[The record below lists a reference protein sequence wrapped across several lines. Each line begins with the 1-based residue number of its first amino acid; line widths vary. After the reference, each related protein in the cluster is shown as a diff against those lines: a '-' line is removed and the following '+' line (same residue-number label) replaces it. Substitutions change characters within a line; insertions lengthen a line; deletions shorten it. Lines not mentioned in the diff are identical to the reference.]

1 MKRKVWTVSEIVSD
15 VKGLLAGMGDL
26 WVEGEV
32 SNLRPSAP
40 GHVYFTIKDER
51 AQLSVAL
58 FAREAR
64 ALRFRIEN
72 GQQLLLRGRLD
83 LYEARGQFQMIASYA
98 EPAGIGALQLAFE
111 QLKEKLAKEGLF
123 DEARK
128 RPLPL
133 LPERIAVVTSDTGAA
148 VRDVL
153 NVLGRRFAGLSIQIY
168 PVRVQGD
175 TAASEIA
182 RALGHLSRWNRH
194 DVVIL
199 CRGGGSLEDLQ
210 AFNDERVARAIA
222 SSAVPVI
229 TGVGHETDFTIADFV
244 ADRRAPTPSA
254 AAEIV
259 IRAKDEI
266 SMRVGVA
273 AQRIREVMNGRVR
286 QYRTDLRHL
295 VSTDGLMSV
304 PLRVERT
311 RQRLQSSRVRLMR
324 VLDRHAKSLRSR
336 LRAMDEPLLR
346 VRERLAIPERLHR
359 VRVLET
365 DLERALRA
373 RVDGAR
379 SRLSTESARLE
390 AVSPLSVL
398 SRGYAIA
405 YQYVGKKKRPIQ
417 DAARVAIGE
426 KIEIQL
432 RRGRLDATVDAATT
446 GIESVWPD
454 KDDAPGVPDTAAGKE
469 RDHGKGT
476 E

>member
-1 MKRKVWTVSEIVSD
+1 MTRKVWSVSD
-15 VKGLLAGMGDL
+15 VVSDVNDMLRGLGEL

-32 SNLRPSAP
+32 SNLRPSGA
-40 GHVYFTIKDER
+40 GHVYFSIKDEG

-64 ALRFRIEN
+64 ALKFRIEN
-72 GQQLLLRGRLD
+72 GQQLVLRGRLGI
-83 LYEARGQFQMIASYA
+83 YEQRGQFQLIASHA

-128 RPLPL
+128 KPLPL
-133 LPERIAVVTSDTGAA
+133 LPGRIAVVTSPTGAA

-153 NVLGRRFAGLSIQIY
+153 NVLGRRFAGLSIQVY

-175 TAASEIA
+175 AAAGEIV

-194 DVVIL
+194 DVILL
-199 CRGGGSLEDLQ
+199 CRGGGSIEDLQ
-210 AFNDERVARAIA
+210 PFNEEIVARAIA
-222 SSAVPVI
+222 SCGIPVI

-244 ADRRAPTPSA
+244 ADHRAPTPSA

-266 SMRVGVA
+266 AMRVDIA
-273 AQRIREVMNGRVR
+273 ERRIRDTVLRLVR
-286 QYRTDLRHL
+286 QYRSDLRHL
-295 VSTDGLMSV
+295 VSTDGLMGV

-311 RQRLQSSRVRLMR
+311 RQQLQSTRYELMR
-324 VLDRHAKSLRSR
+324 VLDRHAKVLRRR
-336 LRAMDEPLLR
+336 LTALDEPLLR
-346 VRERLAIPERLHR
+346 MRERLEIPERIHK
-359 VRVLET
+359 VLSMRAS
-365 DLERALRA
+365 LERRMVARLESSRA
-373 RVDGAR
+373 R
-379 SRLSTESARLE
+379 LTTEAARLE

-405 YQYVGKKKRPIQ
+405 YQFDGRKKRPIQ
-417 DAARVAIGE
+417 DASRVAIGE

-432 RRGRLDATVDAATT
+432 RRGTLGATVDHTT
-446 GIESVWPD
+446 LGVESIWPENETR
-454 KDDAPGVPDTAAGKE
+454 PDTGATSAGDTTDGKGKE
-469 RDHGKGT
+469 
-476 E
+476 